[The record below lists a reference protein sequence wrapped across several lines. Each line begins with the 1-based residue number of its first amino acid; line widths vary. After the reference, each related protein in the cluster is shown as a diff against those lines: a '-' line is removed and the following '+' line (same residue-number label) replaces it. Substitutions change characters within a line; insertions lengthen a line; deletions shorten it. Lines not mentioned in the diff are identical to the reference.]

1 MFRRQSQIH
10 AFKCAVASR
19 RQQIM
24 KPKHF
29 SIPIVCWLSVLACF
43 TVQPAV
49 AAPLWAVGANNDSP
63 TLRLAVFDVDVTP
76 PVGSMMAYDPVKA
89 QGELSLR
96 GRGVILLGA
105 GAPIVLCAMD
115 WIGISNEG
123 HEAFQQRLAEAAG
136 TTPQRV
142 AVHTVHQHDAP
153 DCDFATERL
162 LREHGLPLGPYD
174 GTFARSALERLTAA
188 VHAALGESKPVTH
201 LGLGQAQVREVASNR
216 RILGPGGKV
225 RATRWTATPDP
236 ALRSEPEGTID
247 PIVSLISFWNGEQ
260 PLAVLSYY
268 ACHPQSYY
276 RTGVANPDF
285 PGIARFLRQQ
295 QVPDAL
301 HVHFNGAGGNLGAG
315 KYNDGSHTNRW
326 VLAQRLADGMKRAWE
341 ATEKSPLAPQEVGW
355 KVVPVALPPAAHLT
369 EAKLEA
375 ELRGS
380 DKSLQSGAAT
390 QLVWLRRC
398 QAGHRMDL
406 SCLRLGRA
414 RVLFMP
420 GELFVEYQLAAKQMH
435 RDLFVAMAAY
445 GDYGSGYIGTAPAY
459 EQGGYETAP
468 RSSHVAP
475 GVEAVLMGG
484 MRELLRDE

>member
-1 MFRRQSQIH
+1 MNRDQSLRIVSRSVNH
-10 AFKCAVASR
+10 PFSGDVPCCGPALLMVCALV
-19 RQQIM
+19 
-24 KPKHF
+24 F
-29 SIPIVCWLSVLACF
+29 F
-43 TVQPAV
+43 T
-49 AAPLWAVGANNDSP
+49 APLRAEG
-63 TLRLAVFDVDVTP
+63 LRLAVFDVDVTP

-89 QGELSLR
+89 QGELGLR

-105 GAPIVLCAMD
+105 GEPIVLCAMD

-123 HEAFQQRLAEAAG
+123 HDVFQQKLAEAAG

-153 DCDFATERL
+153 ECDFATERL
-162 LREHGLPLGPYD
+162 LREHDLPLGPYE
-174 GTFARSALERLTAA
+174 GTFARAALERLAAA
-188 VHAALGESKPVTH
+188 VHAALAESKPVTH
-201 LGLGQAQVREVASNR
+201 LGLGQAEVREVASNR
-216 RILGPGGKV
+216 RLLGPDGKV

-236 ALRSEPEGTID
+236 KLRAEPEGTID
-247 PIVSLISFWNGEQ
+247 PIVSLISFWNGDQ

-301 HVHFNGAGGNLGAG
+301 HVHFNGAGGNVGAG

-341 ATEKSPLAPQEVGW
+341 ATEKSPLAPQDVGW
-355 KVVPVALPPAAHLT
+355 KVVPVALPPAAHLN
-369 EAKLEA
+369 EAQLEA

-380 DKSLQSGAAT
+380 DKSLQAGAAT
-390 QLVWLRRC
+390 ELVWLRRC
-398 QAGHRMDL
+398 RAGHRVEL

-414 RVLFMP
+414 RVLYMP
-420 GELFVEYQLAAKQMH
+420 GELFVEYELAAKQMR

-445 GDYGSGYIGTAPAY
+445 GDYGSGYIGTAVAY
-459 EQGGYETAP
+459 EQGGYETGP
-468 RSSHVAP
+468 RASHVAP

-484 MRELLRDE
+484 LRELLRDE